1 MAVHMLS
8 TCSQHVHTPHHAHAN
23 NTLHYSVDV
32 LVCVECL
39 HTQPTCLCVWNVC
52 VWFRVKRV
60 TAHLDHTDPRTH
72 RLLPVPTL
80 YSSKKYPHRVCL
92 PSTVVR
98 SPFFCVTISNTQ
110 HADRGA
116 VPAMADHAKKC
127 KGSKTKKRGGFNAG
141 EGWRTVASAFL
152 SSTLHP
158 HDHPHWNPWHP
169 LTSIDL
175 FRSSPFTGLNILLRL
190 FFFAFFCAFFCSYM
204 A

>member
-1 MAVHMLS
+1 MEAILSATSLYRGERTHGRTHALNMLS
-8 TCSQHVHTPHHAHAN
+8 TRTHAAPRACQQHSPLLSRRA
-23 NTLHYSVDV
+23 
-32 LVCVECL
+32 CMCGCL

-116 VPAMADHAKKC
+116 VPAMADHAKNC

-141 EGWRTVASAFL
+141 EGWRTLASAFL

-158 HDHPHWNPWHP
+158 RYIPIGIHGTH
-169 LTSIDL
+169 
-175 FRSSPFTGLNILLRL
+175 
-190 FFFAFFCAFFCSYM
+190 
-204 A
+204 